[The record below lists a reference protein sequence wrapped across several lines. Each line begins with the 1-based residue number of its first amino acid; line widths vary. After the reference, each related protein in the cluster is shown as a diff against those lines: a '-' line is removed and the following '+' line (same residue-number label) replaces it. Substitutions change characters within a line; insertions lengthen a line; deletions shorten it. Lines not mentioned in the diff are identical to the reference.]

1 MNSEAAYWLA
11 LVNASGLKLSVL
23 KPVAQKWYLM
33 EERSIAQLFN
43 LSAAELA
50 FRFNLSETDAKSILQ
65 AADSYQRQLTLLEQ
79 WQAQDIQLIPLS
91 HPHYPTRLVYTLP
104 PIQQPLLLWAK
115 GKTELLA
122 EPTITFLGNSNPQPQ
137 AVQYIKNLIEIL
149 VEENIGVV
157 SGYGKGL
164 DRSAFESILT
174 AEHGH
179 AVAILPMGL
188 TAFSQLTNK
197 LDAPVAGERAVLL
210 SPYPP
215 DTPYKETLAD
225 ARNTLVDSLA
235 MALLVPQI
243 DQAAH
248 PRAKAALDRGMPVL
262 VGNTDSPASR
272 DLIAAGAFLMTDPEE
287 VVEMVQQAIIDN
299 AMQAQIA
306 QQPAQEKAPS
316 LSPPKSGDDDDDD
329 YALSADPLDPI
340 AADEALDILSAAGKV
355 PNSLRAKLMA
365 LEKQA
370 VSSKQ

>member
-1 MNSEAAYWLA
+1 M
-11 LVNASGLKLSVL
+11 
-23 KPVAQKWYLM
+23 
-33 EERSIAQLFN
+33 
-43 LSAAELA
+43 
-50 FRFNLSETDAKSILQ
+50 
-65 AADSYQRQLTLLEQ
+65 
-79 WQAQDIQLIPLS
+79 
-91 HPHYPTRLVYTLP
+91 
-104 PIQQPLLLWAK
+104 
-115 GKTELLA
+115 
-122 EPTITFLGNSNPQPQ
+122 GNSNPQPQ

-197 LDAPVAGERAVLL
+197 LDAPIAGERAVLL

-243 DQAAH
+243 DQAAQ
-248 PRAKAALDRGMPVL
+248 PRAKAALGRGMPVL

-316 LSPPKSGDDDDDD
+316 PSSAKSGDDDDDD

-370 VSSKQ
+370 VRSRQ